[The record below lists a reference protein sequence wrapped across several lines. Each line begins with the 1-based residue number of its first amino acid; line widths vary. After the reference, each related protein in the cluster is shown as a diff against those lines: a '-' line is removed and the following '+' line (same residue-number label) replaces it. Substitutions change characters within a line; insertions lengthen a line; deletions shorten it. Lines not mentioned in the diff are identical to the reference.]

1 MAFFFIYNNMKK
13 FKTKHRMF
21 QRKKLLFIILT
32 IFLFIVF
39 IIISFQ
45 KLKTSHN
52 KLIDFLLKNTS
63 LDNNPISMNYFNNFN
78 YFFSNYSFDN
88 EKLVFNEKKAISKE
102 KVIYIYNTHDT
113 EKYHDQKSVVDAA
126 YLLQNNLK
134 KLGIKAIVED
144 KKTSDYANTGL
155 GLYEIS
161 RGFMSDI
168 TKKEDITY
176 YIDLHRDSVTDTKIT
191 INKQNYAK
199 ILFVLGLDNP
209 NYQENKEVLTKMNN
223 YLNENYPGLSKGIL
237 EKSGKGVNGIYNQ
250 DLGKNVL
257 LIEIGGIENN
267 LEEVNNST
275 QIIALM
281 LYNMLGD

>member
-88 EKLVFNEKKAISKE
+88 EKLVFNEKEAISK
-102 KVIYIYNTHDT
+102 D
-113 EKYHDQKSVVDAA
+113 
-126 YLLQNNLK
+126 
-134 KLGIKAIVED
+134 
-144 KKTSDYANTGL
+144 
-155 GLYEIS
+155 
-161 RGFMSDI
+161 FC
-168 TKKEDITY
+168 
-176 YIDLHRDSVTDTKIT
+176 KI
-191 INKQNYAK
+191 I
-199 ILFVLGLDNP
+199 
-209 NYQENKEVLTKMNN
+209 
-223 YLNENYPGLSKGIL
+223 
-237 EKSGKGVNGIYNQ
+237 
-250 DLGKNVL
+250 
-257 LIEIGGIENN
+257 
-267 LEEVNNST
+267 
-275 QIIALM
+275 
-281 LYNMLGD
+281 